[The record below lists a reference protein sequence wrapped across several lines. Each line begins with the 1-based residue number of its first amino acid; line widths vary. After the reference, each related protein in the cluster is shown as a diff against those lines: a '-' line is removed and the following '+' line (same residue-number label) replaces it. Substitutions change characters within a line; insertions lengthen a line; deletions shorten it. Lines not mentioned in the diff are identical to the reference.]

1 MKSCHPARLTGFP
14 RHRLLALVD
23 VDADLQATL
32 EALAL
37 QVDPTTIGTLSGEL
51 GASALDVSGTAG
63 GAWRRARRVLQ
74 NVAYHR
80 DSLAWHEA
88 HLARGGHLLVIPARN
103 WAGCERLV
111 QVLTDHGAHGL
122 VWFARFTVLDV
133 DSRQRAVA
141 TPAVLVRDAQL
152 CTGRGWVEL
161 EAALAPT
168 PL

>member
-1 MKSCHPARLTGFP
+1 MNSCHPPQLAGFP

-23 VDADLQATL
+23 ADTDLRATL

-37 QVDPTTIGTLSGEL
+37 QVDPTTISTLSGER
-51 GASALDVSGTAG
+51 GASALDVSGAAG

-88 HLARGGHLLVIPARN
+88 HLTRGGHLLVIPARN
-103 WAGCERLV
+103 WASCERLV

-122 VWFARFTVLDV
+122 VWFARFSVLDV
-133 DSRQRAVA
+133 DSHQRAVD

-152 CTGRGWVEL
+152 RAVRGRVEL
-161 EAALAPT
+161 EAAQT
-168 PL
+168 R